1 MIVES
6 LLVAA
11 MTALHF
17 AVMPRSFRP
26 NLFVKDMVFGTEGIK
41 DVNTFRVL
49 SVAKFGSVI
58 RLNDLR
64 RIAKLVDGPF
74 HKVHR

>member
-11 MTALHF
+11 MAAFHF
-17 AVMPRSFRP
+17 AIMTRCFRP

-64 RIAKLVDGPF
+64 HIAKVEDGPF